1 MIELRPEEWAIC
13 YFGIFF
19 LRIKPKATFIF
30 PPIVPLLFQKFSSTN
45 ENSNFLSDPIWMFGT
60 VIIFVLTISL
70 YFPGVL
76 GAFLYMYYMVK
87 AEQDIDSDNDRPTEI
102 YGKLHDNQS
111 LPKINVDQDT
121 QDEDENQR
129 QNEQL

>member
-1 MIELRPEEWAIC
+1 V
-13 YFGIFF
+13 
-19 LRIKPKATFIF
+19 
-30 PPIVPLLFQKFSSTN
+30 VPVLFQKFSSTN
-45 ENSNFLSDPIWMFGT
+45 ENSSFLSDPIWMFGT
-60 VIIFVLTISL
+60 VIIFILTIFL

-87 AEQDIDSDNDRPTEI
+87 AEEEIGSDNDRPTEI

-111 LPKINVDQDT
+111 LPKINID